1 MLFHVLA
8 AACLVMVV
16 GRRFGAQVKRLAEL
30 QAYMSS
36 DQDAAAHRA
45 GPSLRSPA
53 DFTQALAA
61 AKAAA
66 AATTAATPSADRS
79 SAGGALYL
87 AVMLRRVASAA
98 PL

>member
-1 MLFHVLA
+1 MCARGSRTGL
-8 AACLVMVV
+8 
-16 GRRFGAQVKRLAEL
+16 GAQVKRLAEL

-53 DFTQALAA
+53 DFTHALAA

-66 AATTAATPSADRS
+66 AATSAATPSADRS
-79 SAGGALYL
+79 SAGGA
-87 AVMLRRVASAA
+87 
-98 PL
+98 P